1 MSDLDTIS
9 IMIATDIHLGYQE
22 QDPIRG
28 TDSFNT
34 FKEILKHARD
44 NDVDMVLLGGDLYHE
59 NKPSLYTLNESIKL
73 LREFTV
79 GDKKVDF
86 KITSNQLK
94 NFGRR
99 VNYSDPNDNIALPV
113 FSIHGNH
120 DDPTGAKRVGPLD
133 LLSSSGLINYFG
145 KNNKVDDI
153 EVYPITIEK
162 GSTKL
167 NIYGIGN
174 VRDERLHRSF
184 INDQVTWCEPD
195 NIKDYFNLMVIHQN
209 RVPHGP
215 KNYIPENVLPGFLD
229 VVFWGHEHDC
239 RIFPETSSQK
249 KFDVIQPGSPVATSL
264 CNGEAIAKYVGIL
277 KIFSKPRNEKRY
289 EIIPILLRTV
299 RQMIIDTIDIRK
311 EHDIIPGDDKALGF
325 RLKSKVNEMIELAQN
340 QWIENNPDSLENPPL
355 PLIRL
360 NVELSREY
368 NRIRT
373 SFFEQEFRGRIAN
386 NDSNGQ
392 KIVTYHYK
400 EAERSQGQ
408 SLIVPLDFGD
418 EEISQKNAT
427 YFVIEQLAKKLKEK
441 PSQFFP
447 ENGIL
452 NAIDLYVNKN
462 DDHAVRDFFDSTRK
476 HMKNHL
482 KDQAIP
488 DNSFPG
494 DSEVKDVIM
503 VEKERLNQE
512 WSTQFDPEQY
522 LDKSRTEN
530 NTSFPSFHP
539 KEPEDNDDMDLDGET
554 RSTKPSASSTRGRGS
569 QQVSVD
575 EQDDYVEEIYDL
587 PGSSNVKTRSRTA
600 RTRGQESGR
609 EIIVIEDDQESEED
623 EEFDN
628 EFSRSASSA
637 KSAPVIEE
645 EQESE
650 GDDNEL
656 TRDASSYSNATTR
669 TRGRGRRQAA
679 AIIKEEQESEGDDN
693 ELSRDASSYSNAT
706 TRTRRGRGRAASVIE
721 EEQDSEGDDNE
732 LTRDASSY
740 SSGTTRAR
748 GLDDIRNRGLGNRAA
763 IPKPK
768 EKMELDDEF
777 DDPRAVMPEAD
788 YNDHNR
794 GLESIVNRETRAA
807 MKRKVD
813 RLFDSPTPK
822 RINTDTTFS
831 ILSQRSTNRNS
842 QSSQRTQSIN
852 ERDDD
857 DLFD

>member
-34 FKEILKHARD
+34 FKEILQHARD
-44 NDVDMVLLGGDLYHE
+44 NNVDMILLGGDLFHE
-59 NKPSLYTLNESIKL
+59 NKPSLYTLNETIKL

-86 KITSNQLK
+86 KVTSNQLK

-162 GSTKL
+162 GSIKM
-167 NIYGIGN
+167 NIFGIGN

-239 RIFPETSSQK
+239 RIFPETSPQK

-264 CNGEAIAKYVGIL
+264 CDGEAITKYVGIM
-277 KIFSKPRNEKRY
+277 KIFSKPRNEKKY
-289 EIIPILLRTV
+289 EIIPILLSTV

-311 EHDIIPGDDKALGF
+311 ELDVIPGDDKSLEL

-340 QWIENNPDSLENPPL
+340 QWIENNSDSLENPPL

-373 SFFEQEFRGRIAN
+373 SFFEQDYRSRIAN

-392 KIVTYHYK
+392 KIVTYHFK
-400 EAERSQGQ
+400 EAERSQDQ
-408 SLIVPLDFGD
+408 NLIVPLDFGD

-452 NAIDLYVNKN
+452 NAIDLYVNK
-462 DDHAVRDFFDSTRK
+462 DDEHAVRDFFESTRK

-482 KDQAIP
+482 KVQAIP
-488 DNSFPG
+488 ENSFPG
-494 DSEVKDVIM
+494 NSEVKDVIK

-512 WSTQFDPEQY
+512 WSTQFNPEQY
-522 LDKSRTEN
+522 LDKSRTEK
-530 NTSFPSFHP
+530 NTSFPSRGRDSNTHTIIEE
-539 KEPEDNDDMDLDGET
+539 EPDDMDLDGET
-554 RSTKPSASSTRGRGS
+554 RITKPSASRKRGRGS
-569 QQVSVD
+569 QQVTVD
-575 EQDDYVEEIYDL
+575 EQDDYVEETYDL
-587 PGSSNVKTRSRTA
+587 PGKSNVTTRSGTA
-600 RTRGQESGR
+600 RTRGQESER
-609 EIIVIEDDQESEED
+609 EVIVIEDEPESEGD

-628 EFSRSASSA
+628 EYSRSASSA
-637 KSAPVIEE
+637 RMTEEEQEFEDDVEFDNELSNGPSSYSSGITRPRGRGRAAAIIEE
-645 EQESE
+645 EQEFE
-650 GDDNEL
+650 DDDNEL
-656 TRDASSYSNATTR
+656 SRDVSSYSNTR
-669 TRGRGRRQAA
+669 TRGRGRGRGRAA
-679 AIIKEEQESEGDDN
+679 AKIKEEQEFEDDDN
-693 ELSRDASSYSNAT
+693 ELSRDVSSYSN
-706 TRTRRGRGRAASVIE
+706 TRTRGRGRGRGRAAAAIE
-721 EEQDSEGDDNE
+721 EEQ
-732 LTRDASSY
+732 
-740 SSGTTRAR
+740 
-748 GLDDIRNRGLGNRAA
+748 
-763 IPKPK
+763 
-768 EKMELDDEF
+768 EF
-777 DDPRAVMPEAD
+777 
-788 YNDHNR
+788 
-794 GLESIVNRETRAA
+794 
-807 MKRKVD
+807 
-813 RLFDSPTPK
+813 
-822 RINTDTTFS
+822 
-831 ILSQRSTNRNS
+831 
-842 QSSQRTQSIN
+842 
-852 ERDDD
+852 
-857 DLFD
+857 

>member
-34 FKEILKHARD
+34 FKEILQHARD
-44 NDVDMVLLGGDLYHE
+44 NNVDMILLGGDLFHE
-59 NKPSLYTLNESIKL
+59 NKPSLYTLNETIKL

-86 KITSNQLK
+86 KVTSNQLK

-162 GSTKL
+162 GSIKM
-167 NIYGIGN
+167 NIFGIGN

-239 RIFPETSSQK
+239 RIFPETSPQK

-264 CNGEAIAKYVGIL
+264 CDGEAITKYVGIM
-277 KIFSKPRNEKRY
+277 KIFSKPRNEKKY
-289 EIIPILLRTV
+289 EIIPILLSTV

-311 EHDIIPGDDKALGF
+311 ELDVIPGDDKSLEL

-340 QWIENNPDSLENPPL
+340 QWIENNSDSLENPPL

-373 SFFEQEFRGRIAN
+373 SFFEQDYRSRIAN

-392 KIVTYHYK
+392 KIVTYHFK
-400 EAERSQGQ
+400 EAERSQDQ
-408 SLIVPLDFGD
+408 NLIVPLDFGD

-452 NAIDLYVNKN
+452 NAIDLYVNK
-462 DDHAVRDFFDSTRK
+462 DDEHAVRDFFESTRK

-482 KDQAIP
+482 KVQAIP
-488 DNSFPG
+488 ENSFPG
-494 DSEVKDVIM
+494 NSEVKDVIK

-512 WSTQFDPEQY
+512 WSTQFNPEQY
-522 LDKSRTEN
+522 LDKSRTEK
-530 NTSFPSFHP
+530 NTSFPSRGRDSNTHTIIEE
-539 KEPEDNDDMDLDGET
+539 EPDDMDLDGET
-554 RSTKPSASSTRGRGS
+554 RITKPSASRKRGRGS
-569 QQVSVD
+569 QQVTVD
-575 EQDDYVEEIYDL
+575 EQDDYVEETYDL
-587 PGSSNVKTRSRTA
+587 PGKSNVTTRSGTA
-600 RTRGQESGR
+600 RTRGQESER
-609 EIIVIEDDQESEED
+609 EVIVIEDEPESEGD

-628 EFSRSASSA
+628 EYSRSASSA
-637 KSAPVIEE
+637 RTAVTEEEQEFEDDVEFDNELSNGPSSYSSGITRPRGRGRAAAIIEE
-645 EQESE
+645 EQEFE
-650 GDDNEL
+650 DDDNEL
-656 TRDASSYSNATTR
+656 SRDVSSYSNTR
-669 TRGRGRRQAA
+669 TRGRGRGRGRAA
-679 AIIKEEQESEGDDN
+679 AKIKEEQEFEDDDN
-693 ELSRDASSYSNAT
+693 ELSRDVSSYSN
-706 TRTRRGRGRAASVIE
+706 TRTRGRGRGRGRAAAAIE
-721 EEQDSEGDDNE
+721 EEQ
-732 LTRDASSY
+732 
-740 SSGTTRAR
+740 
-748 GLDDIRNRGLGNRAA
+748 
-763 IPKPK
+763 
-768 EKMELDDEF
+768 EF
-777 DDPRAVMPEAD
+777 
-788 YNDHNR
+788 
-794 GLESIVNRETRAA
+794 
-807 MKRKVD
+807 
-813 RLFDSPTPK
+813 
-822 RINTDTTFS
+822 
-831 ILSQRSTNRNS
+831 
-842 QSSQRTQSIN
+842 
-852 ERDDD
+852 
-857 DLFD
+857 